1 MVIVKL
7 AMGLWTMS
15 VLFIVRAVYYA
26 MLCISR
32 FSIVKAHARTRQIA
46 DRMQRFAQERNV
58 CHRTGALLCFI
69 GLSYAAFSL
78 TMFFTGSP
86 NEYGEIIAITV
97 AAISFIKI
105 GIAIRG
111 MIVSYKTR
119 NPLDSSVK
127 FVTFIDAM
135 LSLVVMQDVLLESQG
150 TAHAAQSS
158 GLFGIG
164 LGTVAVIIG
173 LWMLLRRK
181 WTVAPNFNGR
191 TD

>member
-32 FSIVKAHARTRQIA
+32 FFIVKAHARTRQIA

-78 TMFFTGSP
+78 TMFFYRFA
-86 NEYGEIIAITV
+86 ERV
-97 AAISFIKI
+97 
-105 GIAIRG
+105 R
-111 MIVSYKTR
+111 
-119 NPLDSSVK
+119 
-127 FVTFIDAM
+127 
-135 LSLVVMQDVLLESQG
+135 
-150 TAHAAQSS
+150 
-158 GLFGIG
+158 
-164 LGTVAVIIG
+164 
-173 LWMLLRRK
+173 
-181 WTVAPNFNGR
+181 
-191 TD
+191 